1 MTTEQYLKLEEN
13 LKQAGYRRYK
23 GSVTNETFYFCKGFE
38 YVENEDGDRSPS
50 YQIVFSVWDHSKF
63 AQVPDFDFFGVST
76 RVIISGEGRIDLEL
90 QLTTYDIDE
99 IESKAKSF
107 YEWAKTNW
115 NL

>member
-13 LKQAGYRRYK
+13 LKQAGYRRCK

-38 YVENEDGDRSPS
+38 YVENEYGGRSPS
-50 YQIVFSVWDHSKF
+50 YQIVFSVWDHREF
-63 AQVPDFDFFGVST
+63 AQVPDFGVAT
-76 RVIISGEGRIDLEL
+76 RVIISCEGRIDLEL
-90 QLTTYDIDE
+90 QLATYDIDE

-107 YEWAKTNW
+107 YEWAKANW